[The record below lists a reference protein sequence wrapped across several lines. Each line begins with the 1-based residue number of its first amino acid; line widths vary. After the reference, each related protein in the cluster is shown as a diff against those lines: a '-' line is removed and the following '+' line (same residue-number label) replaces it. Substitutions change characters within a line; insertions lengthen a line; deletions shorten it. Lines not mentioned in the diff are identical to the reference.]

1 MYAKLCLKQTLRQAE
16 NTDANQT
23 IVNEEVYLTKGIGS
37 RRDQI
42 LILLLE
48 SRSGMSIDDIAERLN
63 ISRNAV
69 QQHLSGLEQ
78 EQLIKKDALKSTGGR
93 PSRNYVLTERG
104 INHFPKQYSW
114 FCNLVLAELKSEMSE
129 EAFRQFMWRLGVKLA
144 RTLVAQ
150 FSDKKPDEK
159 IAALV
164 DAMQNLGYHAMLDPN
179 SGQPSITASNC
190 VYHDLAQQFPD
201 LCEFDRALISTLL
214 DLPIEQTACMARKDC
229 TCRFLIKTEPPA

>member
-1 MYAKLCLKQTLRQAE
+1 MPKNKPLQTE

-42 LILLLE
+42 LNLLLE
-48 SRSGMSIDDIAERLN
+48 FRSGLGIDEIAEQLD

-78 EQLIKKDALKSTGGR
+78 EQLIKKDVLKSTGGR

-104 INHFPKQYSW
+104 INYFPKQYSW
-114 FCNLVLAELKSEMSE
+114 FCNLVLSELKSEMTE

-144 RTLVAQ
+144 KTLIGQ

-159 IAALV
+159 IAALI
-164 DAMQNLGYHAMLDPN
+164 DAMQSLGYHAILDSN
-179 SGQPSITASNC
+179 SGQPSIKASNC

-201 LCEFDRALISTLL
+201 LCDFDHALISTLL
-214 DLPIEQTACMARKDC
+214 DLPIEQTTCMARNDC
-229 TCRFLIKTEPPA
+229 SCRFLIKTKPPG